1 VDVECPNCHGVVTMD
16 WTLVKRL
23 KKERPVTPCPS
34 CDAWLYQPRL
44 GSDPQ
49 VAEGEEAEMAR
60 KFLRD
65 FEEFQKHDELINP

>member
-1 VDVECPNCHGVVTMD
+1 VEVACAECHTVVSVD
-16 WTLVKRL
+16 WSLVKGVMND
-23 KKERPVTPCPS
+23 RPVTPCPS

-44 GSDPQ
+44 GTAPQ

-60 KFLRD
+60 TFLRD